1 MVSICT
7 HKEGISKSTKSHTQ
21 KNKTKWKKEDQK
33 LCLHMK
39 KSNPLLIF
47 SSYDQISPGLGAP
60 CLFPLDL
67 TPQSTFNHTQID
79 PSSLFLF
86 IYIFPYTSHLL
97 IGGFQTFPIPI
108 HFTPALFTS
117 TPLSTCPT
125 GHPLPIPSPH

>member
-1 MVSICT
+1 
-7 HKEGISKSTKSHTQ
+7 
-21 KNKTKWKKEDQK
+21 
-33 LCLHMK
+33 MK

-86 IYIFPYTSHLL
+86 IYIFSIHFAAPHWRIPNLPNSNPLYSRPFHVHSTIHLPNRSPTPN
-97 IGGFQTFPIPI
+97 TFP
-108 HFTPALFTS
+108 
-117 TPLSTCPT
+117 PLTHQVTCPKYFPFAQ
-125 GHPLPIPSPH
+125 GFILL